1 MTKAVIESAT
11 GAVSSRPIMQLIDLL
26 GTKWI
31 MRILWE
37 MNSGPCTFRELQDRC
52 GGISPTMIN
61 NRMKD
66 LIAENLVDKDS
77 PSGYQL
83 TALGKELVILFSPL
97 NQWAEDWVKQR
108 DDRLNEK
115 RDENL
120 IEQEG
125 TQL

>member
-1 MTKAVIESAT
+1 MTKALIEAT
-11 GAVSSRPIMQLIDLL
+11 AGATSSRPIMQLIDLL
-26 GTKWI
+26 GTKWM

-83 TALGKELVILFSPL
+83 TELGKELVLLFSPL
-97 NQWAEDWVKQR
+97 NQWAEEWV
-108 DDRLNEK
+108 EK
-115 RDENL
+115 RVEKR
-120 IEQEG
+120 EHTKFERGESQS
-125 TQL
+125 

>member
-1 MTKAVIESAT
+1 MMKVEAASEVEEKST
-11 GAVSSRPIMQLIDLL
+11 RPIMQLIDLL

-37 MNSGPCTFRELQDRC
+37 MNTGPCTFRQLQERC

-66 LIAENLVDKDS
+66 LIVANLIDKDS

-83 TALGKELVILFSPL
+83 TDLGKELVILFSPL
-97 NQWAEDWVKQR
+97 NQWAEQWAV
-108 DDRLNEK
+108 K
-115 RDENL
+115 RDENKH
-120 IEQEG
+120 
-125 TQL
+125 